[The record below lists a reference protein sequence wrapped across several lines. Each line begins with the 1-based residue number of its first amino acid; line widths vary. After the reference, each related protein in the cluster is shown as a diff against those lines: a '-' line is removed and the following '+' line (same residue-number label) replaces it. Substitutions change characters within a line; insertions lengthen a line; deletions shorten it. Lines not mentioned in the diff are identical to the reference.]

1 MAADL
6 KTGAPSRLL
15 LPVAYL
21 INPDAAGSQPRLG
34 LSGTQPGAEDGTAH
48 QFSDRRPSPFTGSC
62 DGARAARLDRSRARS
77 CLGRIVRTTG
87 PARRIDQDRRTVASV
102 EQMESHLQKN
112 AARQRAR
119 TRGRI
124 AGATSVAGSATGDGR
139 RKASVY

>member
-102 EQMESHLQKN
+102 EQMESHLQKKRCTPASKN
-112 AARQRAR
+112 AR
-119 TRGRI
+119 TYSRRDERGRKRYR
-124 AGATSVAGSATGDGR
+124 GWTSKS
-139 RKASVY
+139 